1 MVCFISFILLLG
13 TVGALENDAID
24 IKEAIIRCTIF
35 MIIFGIS
42 SIKYWTKEDKIIL
55 KRRITNFFKLF
66 VS

>member
-1 MVCFISFILLLG
+1 MVCFISFIMLLG
-13 TVGALENDAID
+13 TVGALENNAID
-24 IKEAIIRCTIF
+24 MKEAIIRCTIF

-42 SIKYWTKEDKIIL
+42 SIKYWTKEDKMIL

>member
-1 MVCFISFILLLG
+1 MICFISFIMLLG

-24 IKEAIIRCTIF
+24 MKEAIIRCTIF

-42 SIKYWTKEDKIIL
+42 SIKYWTKEDKMIL

>member
-1 MVCFISFILLLG
+1 MICFLSFIMMLG
-13 TVGALENDAID
+13 TVGALETDSIGMKD
-24 IKEAIIRCTIF
+24 AIIRCTIC

-42 SIKYWTKEDKIIL
+42 SIKYWSKEDKRIL

>member
-1 MVCFISFILLLG
+1 MICFVSFIMLLG

-42 SIKYWTKEDKIIL
+42 SIKYWTKEDKMML
-55 KRRITNFFKLF
+55 KRRIAKFF
-66 VS
+66 

>member
-1 MVCFISFILLLG
+1 MDCFISFIMLLG

-24 IKEAIIRCTIF
+24 MKKAIIRCTIF

-42 SIKYWTKEDKIIL
+42 SIKYWTKEDKIRL
-55 KRRITNFFKLF
+55 KRRITNFFELF

>member
-1 MVCFISFILLLG
+1 MMTLG
-13 TVGALENDAID
+13 TIGALENDAIGF
-24 IKEAIIRCTIF
+24 KEVIIRCTIY

-42 SIKYWTKEDKIIL
+42 SIKYWTKEDKQLL

>member
-1 MVCFISFILLLG
+1 MVCFISFIMLLG

-24 IKEAIIRCTIF
+24 MKEAIIRCTIF

-42 SIKYWTKEDKIIL
+42 SIKYWTKEDKVKL

>member
-1 MVCFISFILLLG
+1 MICFFSFIMLLG
-13 TVGALENDAID
+13 TIGALENNI
-24 IKEAIIRCTIF
+24 ISFKEAIIRCTIF

-42 SIKYWTKEDKIIL
+42 SIKYWTKEDKQLL

>member
-1 MVCFISFILLLG
+1 MVCFISFIMLLG

-24 IKEAIIRCTIF
+24 MKEAIIRCTIF

-42 SIKYWTKEDKIIL
+42 SIKYWTKEDKMKL
-55 KRRITNFFKLF
+55 KRRITNFFELF